1 MVASIMLLVGT
12 RADAIK
18 MAPVIRE
25 VSRHKDLKPLIVATS
40 QHREMLDQVL
50 KAFDIHIDIDLNIM
64 RHGQTLTGVTIRA
77 LEGLEKIVSK
87 HDVDMTVV
95 QGDTSTSFIGGL
107 ISFYHKIPVA
117 HVEAGLRTYDLMRPF
132 PEEANRRLLD
142 AISSLLFPPTETAK
156 KQLLA
161 ENLPEKAMFITGN
174 TAIDSLLWV
183 TGLDRPITDPNL
195 RNITDNK
202 DRKLIVVTA
211 HRRESFGE
219 PFQRLIR
226 ALARISK
233 RHPETDLV
241 YPVHLNPNVDKPVRA
256 ALSNTPGV
264 HLVPPLDYFDFAKL
278 MKACDF
284 VLTDSGG
291 IQEEAPALGKPVIVM
306 RDVTERPEG
315 VEAGVSV
322 LVGTDEDL
330 IVDTAHKLLTDE
342 TEYAKMAKLAFL
354 YGDGKA
360 GERIVA
366 AIRNRMGLT
375 DELPS
380 PFVPKIEGKA

>member
-1 MVASIMLLVGT
+1 MSASVLLLVGT

-18 MAPVIRE
+18 MAPLIRE
-25 VSRHKDLKPLIVATS
+25 VSLHNDLKPLVVATS

-50 KAFDIHIDIDLNIM
+50 EAFDLRVDIDLNIM
-64 RHGQTLTGVTIRA
+64 RPGQTLTDVTIRA
-77 LEGLEKIVSK
+77 LEGLEKILSEHK
-87 HDVDMTVV
+87 IDITIV

-107 ISFYHKIPVA
+107 ISFYHQIPVA
-117 HVEAGLRTYDLMRPF
+117 HVEAGLRTYDLLRPF

-142 AISSLLFPPTETAK
+142 AISTMLFPPTQTAK

-161 ENLPEKAMFITGN
+161 ENLPESAMSITGN

-183 TGLDRPITDPNL
+183 TGIDRPISDPKL
-195 RNITDNK
+195 QEIAQNK

-219 PFQRLIR
+219 PFQRLIS
-226 ALARISK
+226 ALSRIS
-233 RHPETDLV
+233 REHPEADLV
-241 YPVHLNPNVDKPVRA
+241 YPVHLNPNVDGPVRN

-264 HLVPPLDYFDFAKL
+264 HLVKPLDYFDFAKL
-278 MKACDF
+278 MQASDF

-291 IQEEAPALGKPVIVM
+291 IQEEAPVLGKPVVVM
-306 RDVTERPEG
+306 REVTERPEG

-330 IVDTAHKLLTDE
+330 IVETANRLLTDPA
-342 TEYAKMAKLAFL
+342 EYYKMARRALL
-354 YGDGKA
+354 YGDGRA
-360 GERIVA
+360 AERIITAV
-366 AIRNRMGLT
+366 RNHLGLT
-375 DELPS
+375 EKLPDE
-380 PFVPKIEGKA
+380 FVPKIEEIL

>member
-1 MVASIMLLVGT
+1 MSASILLLVGT

-25 VSRHKDLKPLIVATS
+25 VAKQPDLEPFVVATS

-50 KAFDIHIDIDLNIM
+50 DTFDLSVDVDLDIM
-64 RHGQTLTGVTIRA
+64 RPGQTLAGVTLRA
-77 LEGLEKIVSK
+77 LDGMEKIFIDK
-87 HDVDMTVV
+87 KIDMTVV
-95 QGDTSTSFIGGL
+95 QGDTTTSFIGGL
-107 ISFYHKIPVA
+107 ISFYHQTPVA
-117 HVEAGLRTYDLMRPF
+117 HVEAGLRTYDLLRPF
-132 PEEANRRLLD
+132 PEEANRRMLD
-142 AISSLLFPPTETAK
+142 AISTILFPPTEIAK
-156 KQLLA
+156 RQLLA
-161 ENLPEKAMFITGN
+161 ENLHENAMFITGN

-183 TGLDRPITDPNL
+183 TGIDREISNPALQKIAQNP
-195 RNITDNK
+195 

-219 PFQRLIR
+219 PFKRLLS
-226 ALARISK
+226 ALAKISRIY
-233 RHPETDLV
+233 PDVDLV

-278 MKACDF
+278 MSACDF

-315 VEAGVSV
+315 IEAGVSV

-330 IVDTAHKLLTDE
+330 IVATAEKLLSDPV
-342 TEYAKMAKLAFL
+342 EYAKMAKRAFL
-354 YGDGKA
+354 YGDGLA
-360 GERIVA
+360 AQRVVV
-366 AIRNRMGLT
+366 AIRRHLGLS
-375 DELPS
+375 DNIPS
-380 PFVPKIEGKA
+380 PFEPKIESLF

>member
-1 MVASIMLLVGT
+1 MTASVMLLVGT

-25 VSRHKDLKPLIVATS
+25 VGRHPDLRPLVVATS

-50 KAFDIHIDIDLNIM
+50 EAFDLHVDIDLNIM

-77 LEGLEKIVSK
+77 LEGLEKILGE
-87 HDVDMTVV
+87 HEVDITVV

-156 KQLLA
+156 KQLRA

-183 TGLDRPITDPNL
+183 TGIDRPISDPELQQIAENE
-195 RNITDNK
+195 

-219 PFQRLIR
+219 PFQRMIR
-226 ALARISK
+226 ALARISEN
-233 RHPETDLV
+233 HPDTDLV
-241 YPVHLNPNVDKPVRA
+241 YPVHLNPNVDAPVRK
-256 ALSNTPGV
+256 ALSDIPGV
-264 HLVPPLDYFDFAKL
+264 HLVPPLDYFDFARL
-278 MKACDF
+278 MKSCDF

-322 LVGTDEDL
+322 LVGTDENL
-330 IVDTAHKLLTDE
+330 IVETAHKLLTYKE
-342 TEYAKMAKLAFL
+342 EYARMARRAFL

-360 GERIVA
+360 SERIVT
-366 AIRNRMGLT
+366 AIRNELGLT
-375 DELPS
+375 NELPK
-380 PFVPKIEGKA
+380 PFVPRIEDKA